1 MAKDLAIRVLIVDDH
16 FIVRMGLC
24 GIINMQADMTVVAE
38 AEDGEEALRRF
49 REHRPDV
56 GLIDLRMPGMDGIDA
71 IGAIRKEF
79 PQANLVALS
88 TYKGDEFVYRALQA
102 GARGYLLKNIPGDQL
117 LDAIRTVHGGKRY
130 IPAEIATRLA
140 DRIHQVDLSARELD
154 VLARIAKGM
163 TNKEI
168 GVELGVHESTVM
180 AHVIN
185 ILNKLGVNDR
195 TLAVTTAIQR
205 GILHLE

>member
-1 MAKDLAIRVLIVDDH
+1 MANDKAIRVLIVDDH
-16 FIVRMGLC
+16 FIVRMGLS
-24 GIINMQADMTVVAE
+24 GIINMQPDMTVVAE

-49 REHRPDV
+49 REHRPDIALV
-56 GLIDLRMPGMDGIDA
+56 DLRMPGMDGIDA

-130 IPAEIATRLA
+130 IPAEIANRLA

-154 VLARIAKGM
+154 VLARIARGM

-168 GVELGVHESTVM
+168 GIELGVHESTVK

>member
-1 MAKDLAIRVLIVDDH
+1 MSKGKAIRVLIVDDH

-24 GIINMQADMTVVAE
+24 GIINMQPDMAVVAE
-38 AEDGEEALRRF
+38 AEDGEEAVRKF

-56 GLIDLRMPGMDGIDA
+56 ALIDLRMPGMDGIEA
-71 IGAIRKEF
+71 IGTIRKEF

-102 GARGYLLKNIPGDQL
+102 GARGYLSKNIPGDQL
-117 LDAIRTVHGGKRY
+117 LDAIRTVHGGRRY
-130 IPAEIATRLA
+130 IPAEIATCLA

-154 VLARIAKGM
+154 VLSRIARGM

-168 GVELGVHESTVM
+168 GAELGVQESTVK

-185 ILNKLGVNDR
+185 ILSKLGVNDR

>member
-1 MAKDLAIRVLIVDDH
+1 MAKDKTIRILIVDDH
-16 FIVRMGLC
+16 FIVRMGLS
-24 GIINMQADMTVVAE
+24 GIINMQPDMTVVAE

-71 IGAIRKEF
+71 IAAIRKEF

-140 DRIHQVDLSARELD
+140 DRIHQVDISARELD
-154 VLARIAKGM
+154 VLARIARGM

-168 GVELGVHESTVM
+168 GVELGVHESTVK

>member
-1 MAKDLAIRVLIVDDH
+1 MSKGKAIRVLIVDDH

-24 GIINMQADMTVVAE
+24 GIINMQPDMAVVAE
-38 AEDGEEALRRF
+38 AEDGEEAVRRF

-56 GLIDLRMPGMDGIDA
+56 TLMDLRMPGMDGIEA
-71 IGAIRKEF
+71 IGTIRKEF
-79 PQANLVALS
+79 PQANLLALS

-117 LDAIRTVHGGKRY
+117 LDAIRTVHGGRRY
-130 IPAEIATRLA
+130 IPAEIATHLA

-154 VLARIAKGM
+154 VLSRIARGM

-168 GVELGVHESTVM
+168 GAELGVQESTVK

>member
-1 MAKDLAIRVLIVDDH
+1 MANDKAIRVLIVDDH
-16 FIVRMGLC
+16 FIVRMGLS
-24 GIINMQADMTVVAE
+24 GIINMQPDMTVVAE

-154 VLARIAKGM
+154 VLARIARGM

-168 GVELGVHESTVM
+168 GVELGVHESTVK

>member
-1 MAKDLAIRVLIVDDH
+1 MSKDKAIRVLIVDDH
-16 FIVRMGLC
+16 FIVRMGLS
-24 GIINMQADMTVVAE
+24 GIINMQTDMTVVAE
-38 AEDGEEALRRF
+38 AEDGEEAVRKF

-56 GLIDLRMPGMDGIDA
+56 TLIDLRMPGMDGIEA

-154 VLARIAKGM
+154 VLSRIARGL

-168 GVELGVHESTVM
+168 GAELGVHESTVK

-185 ILNKLGVNDR
+185 ILGKLGVNDR